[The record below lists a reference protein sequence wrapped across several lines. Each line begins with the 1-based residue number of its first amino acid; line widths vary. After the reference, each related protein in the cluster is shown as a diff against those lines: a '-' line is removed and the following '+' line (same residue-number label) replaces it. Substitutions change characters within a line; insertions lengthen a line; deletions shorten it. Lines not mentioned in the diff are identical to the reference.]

1 MLLYSLV
8 FGTLTW
14 RQQSNFGTFG
24 FDMGI
29 YDQGIWLVSR
39 GRTPFVTVRGLNYFG
54 HHVNLV
60 TLLLVPG
67 YWLGGGPHLL
77 YLVETLALASGAA
90 PLYLLGVDRIGRAW
104 PAAIL
109 ALTYLLYPS
118 LEWINWWHFHPD
130 ALIIAPLLWAYLFAR
145 RRRLRPFVI
154 SVIIALSCKEDAAL
168 AVLVLGLLIAYR
180 AWRTHVPTD
189 DAGESDADTR
199 ADAGVGGLAEGQ
211 DARRHI
217 ALTEA
222 DGGRVGPL
230 GVSDA
235 SERGAKDGDER
246 ARGRDKRGTVI
257 GLGTA
262 GVAAAWFVACT
273 RVIIPHANGGI
284 GPLYEELFPG
294 LGTSVPQ
301 IFYNAIRHPSRL
313 ISPLTEAHRRTYYWK
328 LLAPVA
334 FVPLLA
340 LPVVL
345 IGGPQTLINAMSAHV
360 YTYDIRFHYSSIVAA
375 AVFLGTVESVAY
387 WRRRPFILWG
397 VVVAVLLTSLAANRA
412 WSPSPLGR
420 DYRTGIWAHAVPK
433 HKIVNRALA
442 MIPAGEG
449 VSATYDMVPHLTHRE
464 QIFEFSNPWI
474 VQNWGIHGERPPT
487 TGKVEWI
494 LLDEPLDP
502 NLQRLFDALTA
513 PGGQFH
519 VVLSQDGV
527 TLAHRVR
534 PPDTPL
540 GPPASFRPISS

>member
-1 MLLYSLV
+1 M
-8 FGTLTW
+8 FI
-14 RQQSNFGTFG
+14 G
-24 FDMGI
+24 F
-29 YDQGIWLVSR
+29 
-39 GRTPFVTVRGLNYFG
+39 
-54 HHVNLV
+54 
-60 TLLLVPG
+60 
-67 YWLGGGPHLL
+67 
-77 YLVETLALASGAA
+77 
-90 PLYLLGVDRIGRAW
+90 
-104 PAAIL
+104 
-109 ALTYLLYPS
+109 
-118 LEWINWWHFHPD
+118 
-130 ALIIAPLLWAYLFAR
+130 
-145 RRRLRPFVI
+145 
-154 SVIIALSCKEDAAL
+154 
-168 AVLVLGLLIAYR
+168 
-180 AWRTHVPTD
+180 
-189 DAGESDADTR
+189 
-199 ADAGVGGLAEGQ
+199 
-211 DARRHI
+211 
-217 ALTEA
+217 
-222 DGGRVGPL
+222 
-230 GVSDA
+230 
-235 SERGAKDGDER
+235 
-246 ARGRDKRGTVI
+246 
-257 GLGTA
+257 GTA
-262 GVAAAWFVACT
+262 GVAAAWFVTCT

-294 LGTSVPQ
+294 LGTSVSQ

-412 WSPSPLGR
+412 WSPSPLGH